1 MVIACWAIDLSQG
14 PQRLH
19 REKSKKLCDL
29 SGLCEIT
36 RKCLQLNKFL
46 MAEIRTNPRS
56 SNIAVFMDIIKQL
69 MAHRKKID

>member
-1 MVIACWAIDLSQG
+1 
-14 PQRLH
+14 
-19 REKSKKLCDL
+19 
-29 SGLCEIT
+29 
-36 RKCLQLNKFL
+36 